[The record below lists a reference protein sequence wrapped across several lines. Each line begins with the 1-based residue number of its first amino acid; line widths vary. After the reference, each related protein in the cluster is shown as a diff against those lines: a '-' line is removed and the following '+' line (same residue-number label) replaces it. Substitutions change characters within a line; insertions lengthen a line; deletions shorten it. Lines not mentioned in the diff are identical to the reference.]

1 MGVLERTIE
10 WLIMLLMTPVGVNLK
25 LYKKLKYS
33 LFFWPCNIPFL
44 VPLPCVNPVI
54 LNADLFDLT
63 FDWLLYLC
71 IRECSVLR
79 YMLYTPLFLY
89 CIKHADF

>member
-1 MGVLERTIE
+1 MGVLERTIQ

-33 LFFWPCNIPFL
+33 LLFWPGNNPFL

-63 FDWLLYLC
+63 FDWLLYC
-71 IRECSVLR
+71 VSENVL
-79 YMLYTPLFLY
+79 YYVICYILLFFF
-89 CIKHADF
+89 IV